1 MNAPQLGIVIV
12 HYHAE
17 VLLGQCLQ
25 ALIASSHPDFQ
36 VVVVNNGN
44 SRELGWIEKL
54 DPRIKLVDPGQN
66 LGFAAGSNL
75 ALKHLSAN
83 TPRILTLNPDVM
95 VEPTTIE
102 KLLARLDEDSKI
114 GIITCRLL
122 LSDGSLDPACHR
134 NDPNLVSAFAKQS
147 GLQRLFRRNRV
158 LGDYNMT
165 WRNRNRPHEVGCVTG
180 AFMLIRREAMEEA
193 GGLFDERFFLYG
205 EDLDLCR
212 RVRNAG
218 WKVFYEPAVWA
229 THVKGS
235 GHIRRAITTLHF
247 YRAMWIYYRKWGFFR
262 RNPLVLAPLA
272 LAISLMGLMELT
284 RTQCRLALRRIKC

>member
-1 MNAPQLGIVIV
+1 MNTPQLGIVIV

-17 VLLGQCLQ
+17 DLLGQCLK
-25 ALIASSHPDFQ
+25 ALAASSYGDFQ
-36 VVVVNNGN
+36 VVVVNNG
-44 SRELGWIEKL
+44 SAGPLGWIEQI
-54 DPRIKLVDPGQN
+54 DPRVKLVDTGRN
-66 LGFAAGSNL
+66 VGFAAGSNL
-75 ALKHLSAN
+75 ALKHLPADI
-83 TPRILTLNPDVM
+83 PRILTLNPDVM
-95 VEPTTIE
+95 VEPTTITH
-102 KLLARLDEDSKI
+102 LLERIEEERKI

-134 NDPNLVSAFAKQS
+134 NDPNLISAFAKQS

-165 WRNRNRPHEVGCVTG
+165 WQSRNRPHEVGCVTG

-193 GGLFDERFFLYG
+193 GVLFDERFFLYG

-235 GHIRRAITTLHF
+235 GRIRRAVTTMHF
-247 YRAMWIYYRKWGFFR
+247 YHAMWIYYRKWGLFR
-262 RNPLVLAPLA
+262 SNPLVLAPLA
-272 LAISLMGLMELT
+272 VAILFMGLLELA
-284 RTQCRLALRRIKC
+284 RTQLRLAWRRIKA

>member
-1 MNAPQLGIVIV
+1 MSSPRLGIVMV
-12 HYHAE
+12 HYHSE
-17 VLLGQCLQ
+17 DLLGQSLK
-25 ALIASSHPDFQ
+25 ALIASSCPDFE
-36 VVVVNNGN
+36 VVVVNNGS
-44 SRELGWIEKL
+44 SRPLDWIEQL
-54 DPRIKLVDPGQN
+54 DPRIKLVTPEQN

-75 ALKHLSAN
+75 ALNSLPPDV
-83 TPRILTLNPDVM
+83 PRILTLNPDVM

-102 KLLARLDEDSKI
+102 RLLDQLDSDATI

-134 NDPNLVSAFAKQS
+134 NDPNLISAFAKQT
-147 GLQRLFRRNRV
+147 GLQRLFRRNRL

-165 WRNRNRPHEVGCVTG
+165 WHSRNRPHEVGCVTG
-180 AFMLIRREAMEEA
+180 AFLLIRREAMEQA

-212 RVRNAG
+212 RVRGAG
-218 WKVFYEPAVWA
+218 WRVFYEPSSWA

-235 GHIRRAITTLHF
+235 GRTRRAATTLHF

-272 LAISLMGLMELT
+272 LAISLMGLLELT
-284 RTQCRLALRRIKC
+284 RTQLRLAWRRVRP

>member
-1 MNAPQLGIVIV
+1 MV

-17 VLLGQCLQ
+17 DLLGQCLK
-25 ALIASSHPDFQ
+25 ALMASSHSDFQ

-44 SRELGWIEKL
+44 SCELGWIEQL
-54 DPRIKLVDPGQN
+54 DPRIKLVNSGNN

-75 ALKHLSAN
+75 ALKHLPADF
-83 TPRILTLNPDVM
+83 THILTLNPDVI
-95 VEPTTIE
+95 VEPSTIE
-102 KLLARLDEDSKI
+102 RLLVRLDEDRKI
-114 GIITCRLL
+114 GIVTCRLL
-122 LSDGSLDPACHR
+122 LSEGSLDPACHR
-134 NDPNLVSAFAKQS
+134 NDPNLISAFAKQS
-147 GLQRLFRRNRV
+147 GLQRLFRRNRI

-165 WRNRNRPHEVGCVTG
+165 WHNRNRPHEVGCVTG

-212 RVRNAG
+212 RVRNVG

-235 GHIRRAITTLHF
+235 GRIRRAGTTLHF
-247 YRAMWIYYRKWGFFR
+247 YRAMWIYYRKWGLFR
-262 RNPLVLAPLA
+262 RNPIVLAPLA
-272 LAISLMGLMELT
+272 LAISFMGLLELA
-284 RTQCRLALRRIKC
+284 RTQLRLAWRRIKS